1 LWTELQCLKENERVV
16 LFEQKSGLMHAIPK
30 RTFPDKAALA
40 TLRRRVVPR
49 LEGKAHDS
57 PVHMKRPVLRAF
69 AAVAAALLAAGCATM
84 PGTRFP
90 KQETKALD
98 PAVETHLRQAFEPA
112 VRVAGGN
119 SGFRLLSLG
128 IDGLLARTELIDAAE
143 RTLDLQY
150 YIFHADESG
159 DVIVEALLRAAD
171 RGVRVRIL
179 VDEGE
184 AVRGDEKI
192 LALAAYPKIEVRV
205 FNPFRYRGHNRAMR
219 NLDFLIEKR
228 RLDYRMHNKLLVA
241 DNAVALIGGR
251 NIGDQYFQI
260 DPDSQF
266 GDDDLVVVGP
276 IIPQLSG
283 VYDEYWN
290 SRLAIPA
297 AAVDAKHASAAALTA
312 YRGEL
317 ASKQEVPGE
326 AHAAFRQ
333 RAASGEPWAGIV
345 SGRSPLIWARMQAV
359 YDSPDKKRVDD
370 GDDPGRLIAK
380 PVEEKASAVSAE
392 LLMVTPYLVPSAAE
406 LDILHNDLERHVRIR
421 ILTNSLAGASEVAGQ
436 SGYMHYRPRLLAE
449 GVELYEIRAR
459 LGSTKGSGQSKRM
472 SGHGTYALHAKLFV
486 FDRKAVFIG
495 SMNFDERSRHLNTE
509 IGLIVSSPELAREV
523 AARFEALTQP
533 ENAYRVLLA
542 DGSTEH
548 QPRLIWKTRE
558 DGKDVTFTTEPA
570 RSDWQRFEVKF
581 LSLLPLEKE
590 L

>member
-1 LWTELQCLKENERVV
+1 
-16 LFEQKSGLMHAIPK
+16 
-30 RTFPDKAALA
+30 
-40 TLRRRVVPR
+40 
-49 LEGKAHDS
+49 
-57 PVHMKRPVLRAF
+57 
-69 AAVAAALLAAGCATM
+69 
-84 PGTRFP
+84 
-90 KQETKALD
+90 
-98 PAVETHLRQAFEPA
+98 
-112 VRVAGGN
+112 
-119 SGFRLLSLG
+119 LLSLG

-159 DVIVEALLRAAD
+159 DVIVEALLRAAE

-184 AVRGDEKI
+184 SARGDEKI
-192 LALAAYPKIEVRV
+192 LALAAHPKIEVRI
-205 FNPFRYRGHNRAMR
+205 FNPYRYRGHNRVIH
-219 NLDFLIEKR
+219 NFDFLIEKR

-276 IIPQLSG
+276 IVPQLSG
-283 VYDEYWN
+283 VYDQYWN
-290 SRLAIPA
+290 SHLAIPA
-297 AAVDAKHASAAALTA
+297 AAVDAKHASATALAA
-312 YRGEL
+312 YRREL
-317 ASKQEVPGE
+317 AAQQDVPGE
-326 AHAAFRQ
+326 AHAAFGQ
-333 RAASGEPWAGIV
+333 RSASGEPWAGIV
-345 SGRSPLIWARMQAV
+345 SGRSPLIWAHMQAV
-359 YDSPDKKRVDD
+359 YDSPDKKRVDE
-370 GDDPGRLIAK
+370 GDNPGRLIAK
-380 PVEEKASAVSAE
+380 PVEDEANAVTTE

-406 LDILHNDLERHVRIR
+406 LGILHNDLQRHVRVK
-421 ILTNSLAGASEVAGQ
+421 ILTNSLEAAPEVAGQ
-436 SGYMHYRPRLLAE
+436 SGYTHDRPQLLAE

-459 LGSTKGSGQSKRM
+459 LGSSKGSGEGKRM

-495 SMNFDERSRHLNTE
+495 SMNFDERSKHLNTE

-523 AARFEALTQP
+523 ASRFEALTQP
-533 ENAYRVLLA
+533 ENVYQVLLA
-542 DGSTEH
+542 DGSTERH
-548 QPRLIWKTRE
+548 PRLIWKTRE
-558 DGKDVTFTTEPA
+558 DGKDVTYATEPA

>member
-1 LWTELQCLKENERVV
+1 MQRFFVA
-16 LFEQKSGLMHAIPK
+16 G
-30 RTFPDKAALA
+30 
-40 TLRRRVVPR
+40 
-49 LEGKAHDS
+49 
-57 PVHMKRPVLRAF
+57 
-69 AAVAAALLAAGCATM
+69 AAALLAAGCATM
-84 PGTRFP
+84 PGGSFP

-98 PAVETHLRQAFEPA
+98 PAVETHLRQTFEPA
-112 VRVAGGN
+112 VRAAGGN

-128 IDGLLARTELIDAAE
+128 MDGLLARTELIDAAE

-150 YIFHADESG
+150 YIFHADDSG

-171 RGVRVRIL
+171 RNVRVRIL

-192 LALAAYPKIEVRV
+192 LALASYHNIEVRI
-205 FNPFRYRGHNRAMR
+205 FNPFRYRGHNRVIR

-276 IIPQLSG
+276 IIPQVSAI
-283 VYDEYWN
+283 YDQFWN
-290 SRLAIPA
+290 SHLAIPA
-297 AAVDAKHASAAALTA
+297 TAVDAKHASAAALTA
-312 YRGEL
+312 YREEL
-317 ASKQEVPGE
+317 TSKQDVPGE

-333 RAASGEPWAGIV
+333 RAASGEPWAGIA
-345 SGRSPLIWARMQAV
+345 SGSSSLMWAHMQAV

-370 GDDPGRLIAK
+370 GDNPGRLIAK
-380 PVEEKASAVSAE
+380 PVDEAASAVSSE

-406 LDILHNDLERHVRIR
+406 LDILHNDLERHVKIG
-421 ILTNSLAGASEVAGQ
+421 ILTNSLQAAPEIAGQ
-436 SGYMHYRPRLLAE
+436 SGYMHYRPRLLAQ

-459 LGSTKGSGQSKRM
+459 LGNTKGSGQNKRM
-472 SGHGTYALHAKLFV
+472 SNHGTYALHAKLYV
-486 FDRKAVFIG
+486 FDRRAVFIG
-495 SMNFDERSRHLNTE
+495 SMNFDERSKHLNTE

-523 AARFEALTQP
+523 ASRFEALTQP

-542 DGSTEH
+542 DGSTESH
-548 QPRLIWKTRE
+548 PRLVWKTRE
-558 DGKDVTFTTEPA
+558 NGKDITYTTEPA

>member
-1 LWTELQCLKENERVV
+1 MNTP
-16 LFEQKSGLMHAIPK
+16 M
-30 RTFPDKAALA
+30 
-40 TLRRRVVPR
+40 LRC
-49 LEGKAHDS
+49 
-57 PVHMKRPVLRAF
+57 F
-69 AAVAAALLAAGCATM
+69 AAGAAALLAAACATM
-84 PGTRFP
+84 PGGSAP
-90 KQETKALD
+90 KQESKALD
-98 PAVETHLRQAFEPA
+98 PAVETHLRQTFEPG
-112 VRVAGGN
+112 VRAAGGN

-128 IDGLLARTELIDAAE
+128 LDGLLARTELIDAAE

-192 LALAAYPKIEVRV
+192 LALAAHPNIEVRV
-205 FNPFRYRGHNRAMR
+205 FNPFRYRGYNRVIR

-276 IIPQLSG
+276 IIAQLSG
-283 VYDEYWN
+283 VYDQYWN

-312 YRGEL
+312 YSREL
-317 ASKQEVPGE
+317 ASKQKVAGE

-345 SGRSPLIWARMQAV
+345 SGRSPLIWAHMQAV

-370 GDDPGRLIAK
+370 GDSPGRLIAK
-380 PVEEKASAVSAE
+380 PVEEEASAVSAE
-392 LLMVTPYLVPSAAE
+392 LLMVTPYLVPSVAE
-406 LDILHNDLERHVRIR
+406 LAIVHNDLERHAKIR
-421 ILTNSLAGASEVAGQ
+421 ILTNSLEAAPEVAGQ
-436 SGYMHYRPRLLAE
+436 SGYMHYRPQLLAE
-449 GVELYEIRAR
+449 GVELYEIRTR
-459 LGSTKGSGQSKRM
+459 LGSTKGSGQGKQM

-495 SMNFDERSRHLNTE
+495 SMNFDERSKHLNTE

-533 ENAYRVLLA
+533 ENSYRVLLA

-548 QPRLIWKTRE
+548 HPRLIWKTRE
-558 DGKDVTFTTEPA
+558 DGKDITITTERA

>member
-1 LWTELQCLKENERVV
+1 M
-16 LFEQKSGLMHAIPK
+16 KSAKL
-30 RTFPDKAALA
+30 RLLAA
-40 TLRRRVVPR
+40 
-49 LEGKAHDS
+49 G
-57 PVHMKRPVLRAF
+57 
-69 AAVAAALLAAGCATM
+69 AAALLAAGCATM
-84 PGTRFP
+84 PGATFP
-90 KQETKALD
+90 KQESKALD
-98 PAVETHLRQAFEPA
+98 PAIETHLRQAFEPA
-112 VRVAGGN
+112 IRAAGGN

-150 YIFHADESG
+150 YIFRADESG
-159 DVIVEALLRAAD
+159 NVVVEALLRAAD

-179 VDEGE
+179 IDEGE
-184 AVRGDEKI
+184 AARGDEKI
-192 LALAAYPKIEVRV
+192 LSLAAHPSIEVRI
-205 FNPFRYRGHNRAMR
+205 FNPFRYRGHNRAIR
-219 NLDFLIEKR
+219 DIDFLLEKR

-276 IIPQLSG
+276 IVPQLSA
-283 VYDEYWN
+283 VYDEFWN

-297 AAVDAKHASAAALTA
+297 AAVDARHASENALAA
-312 YRGEL
+312 YRREM
-317 ASKQEVPGE
+317 ASQQEVPGE

-333 RAASGEPWAGIV
+333 RTASGEPWAGIV
-345 SGRSPLIWARMQAV
+345 SGRSPLIWARMHAV

-370 GDDPGRLIAK
+370 GDNPGRLIAK
-380 PVEEKASAVSAE
+380 PVEEEASAVSTE
-392 LLMVTPYLVPSAAE
+392 LLMVTPYLVPSTAE
-406 LDILHNDLERHVRIR
+406 LDILHHDLERHAKVR
-421 ILTNSLAGASEVAGQ
+421 ILTNSLEAAPDVAGQ

-495 SMNFDERSRHLNTE
+495 SMNFDERSKHLNTE

-533 ENAYRVLLA
+533 GNAYRVLLA
-542 DGSTEH
+542 DGSTERH
-548 QPRLIWKTRE
+548 PRLIWKTRE
-558 DGKDVTFTTEPA
+558 DGKDVTYAAEPA

>member
-1 LWTELQCLKENERVV
+1 
-16 LFEQKSGLMHAIPK
+16 
-30 RTFPDKAALA
+30 
-40 TLRRRVVPR
+40 
-49 LEGKAHDS
+49 
-57 PVHMKRPVLRAF
+57 
-69 AAVAAALLAAGCATM
+69 M
-84 PGTRFP
+84 PGSSFP

-112 VRVAGGN
+112 VRTAGGN

-159 DVIVEALLRAAD
+159 DVVVTALLRAAD

-192 LALAAYPKIEVRV
+192 LALAAYPHIEVRV
-205 FNPFRYRGHNRAMR
+205 FNPFRYRGYNRAMR

-276 IIPQLSG
+276 IIAQLSG
-283 VYDEYWN
+283 VYDQFWN

-297 AAVDAKHASAAALTA
+297 AAIDAKHASAAALAA
-312 YRGEL
+312 YRHEL
-317 ASKQEVPGE
+317 DAKREVPSE
-326 AHAAFRQ
+326 AHTAFLQ

-345 SGRSPLIWARMQAV
+345 SGGSPLIWAHMQAV
-359 YDSPDKKRVDD
+359 YDSPDKKRVDE
-370 GDDPGRLIAK
+370 GGDPGRLIAR
-380 PVEEKASAVSAE
+380 PVEDEASAVSTE
-392 LLMVTPYLVPSAAE
+392 LLMVTPYLVPSVKQFE
-406 LDILHNDLERHVRIR
+406 ILHRDLERHAKVR
-421 ILTNSLAGASEVAGQ
+421 ILTNSLEATPEIAGQ
-436 SGYMHYRPRLLAE
+436 SGYTHNRPSLLRE

-459 LGSTKGSGQSKRM
+459 LGSARGSGQSKRI
-472 SGHGTYALHAKLFV
+472 SRRGTYALHAKLYV

-495 SMNFDERSRHLNTE
+495 SMNFDERSKHLNTE

-523 AARFEALTQP
+523 ATRFEALTQP
-533 ENAYRVLLA
+533 ENVFRVLLA
-542 DGSTEH
+542 DGSTLQH
-548 QPRLIWKTRE
+548 PRLIWKTRE
-558 DGKDVTFTTEPA
+558 AGKDVTYTTEPA

-581 LSLLPLEKE
+581 LSFLPLEKE

>member
-1 LWTELQCLKENERVV
+1 MR
-16 LFEQKSGLMHAIPK
+16 G
-30 RTFPDKAALA
+30 
-40 TLRRRVVPR
+40 PR
-49 LEGKAHDS
+49 L
-57 PVHMKRPVLRAF
+57 RLF
-69 AAVAAALLAAGCATM
+69 AAGAAALLAVGCATM
-84 PGTRFP
+84 PGASYP

-98 PAVETHLRQAFEPA
+98 PATGTHLRQSFEPA
-112 VRVAGGN
+112 VRAAAGN

-128 IDGLLARTELIDAAE
+128 IDGLLVRTELIDAAE

-159 DVIVEALLRAAD
+159 DVVVEALLRAAG

-192 LALAAYPKIEVRV
+192 LALAAHPRIEVRI
-205 FNPFRYRGHNRAMR
+205 FNPYRYRGHNRAIR

-276 IIPQLSG
+276 IVPQLSA
-283 VYDEYWN
+283 VYDQFWN

-297 AAVDAKHASAAALTA
+297 AAVDAKHASATALAA
-312 YRGEL
+312 YQREL
-317 ASKQEVPGE
+317 AAQQDVPGE

-333 RAASGEPWAGIV
+333 RAASGEPWAGIA
-345 SGRSPLIWARMQAV
+345 SGRSPLMWARMQLV

-370 GDDPGRLIAK
+370 GNDPGRLIAK
-380 PVEEKASAVSAE
+380 PVEEEAGAVSTE
-392 LLMVTPYLVPSAAE
+392 LLMVTPYLVPSTAE
-406 LDILHNDLERHVRIR
+406 FDILHNDVQRHVKVR
-421 ILTNSLAGASEVAGQ
+421 ILTNSLEAAPEVAGQ
-436 SGYMHYRPRLLAE
+436 SGYMHDRPLLLAA

-459 LGSTKGSGQSKRM
+459 LGSTKGSGQNKRM
-472 SGHGTYALHAKLFV
+472 SHHGTYALHAKLFA
-486 FDRKAVFIG
+486 FDRKAAFIG

-509 IGLIVSSPELAREV
+509 IGLIVSSPELAHEV

-533 ENAYRVLLA
+533 ENSYRVLLG
-542 DGSTEH
+542 DGSTESH
-548 QPRLIWKTRE
+548 PRLIWKTRE
-558 DGKDVTFTTEPA
+558 DGKDITYTTEPA
-570 RSDWQRFEVKF
+570 RSVWQRFEVKF
-581 LSLLPLEKE
+581 ISLLPIKKE